1 MYPQCRS
8 VTPDSVAQASVAQDL
23 TVLTI
28 WFKYTEML
36 FFLLI
41 KNHLVI
47 SYIAKSQTLTN
58 VTYQEIF
65 FSEVTVN

>member
-36 FFLLI
+36 FFDDWCVLLCCSTT
-41 KNHLVI
+41 KRKGLFC
-47 SYIAKSQTLTN
+47 KFGT
-58 VTYQEIF
+58 
-65 FSEVTVN
+65 

>member
-28 WFKYTEML
+28 WFKYTDML

-47 SYIAKSQTLTN
+47 SYTL
-58 VTYQEIF
+58 
-65 FSEVTVN
+65 